1 MLEGYEQGIVPSWYF
16 APIEKKFEMQEYRA
30 VRKPIYMREFPTGKI
45 VMLFLLQ
52 FFFFFFHKHI
62 FQMPLYLFPSNTAVL
77 LAWRD
82 IDRGIEELNQSKAAV

>member
-52 FFFFFFHKHI
+52 FFFFFP
-62 FQMPLYLFPSNTAVL
+62 QTYFPNAVVSFSFEYRCSFS
-77 LAWRD
+77 LA
-82 IDRGIEELNQSKAAV
+82 

>member
-52 FFFFFFHKHI
+52 YFFFPQIYFPNAVVFFSFEYRCS
-62 FQMPLYLFPSNTAVL
+62 FS
-77 LAWRD
+77 LA
-82 IDRGIEELNQSKAAV
+82 